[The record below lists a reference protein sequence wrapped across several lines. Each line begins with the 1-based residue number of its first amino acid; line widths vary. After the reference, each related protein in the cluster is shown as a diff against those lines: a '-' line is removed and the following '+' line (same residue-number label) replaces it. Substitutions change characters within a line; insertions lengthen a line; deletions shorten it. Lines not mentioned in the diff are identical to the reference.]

1 MKRNMQ
7 LLVLIF
13 IAVSLLLSAC
23 TSPKPAPTTEAVTQA
38 AQPTQA
44 LPTTAPPTNTPAP
57 TATLSPTSTPLPTE
71 ASTPTQPPVA
81 TDAPTSAA
89 TLVNTPASVS
99 GSPTALINENT
110 NCRTGPSA
118 DYGLVVTFLSGE
130 SAKIVSQTTDDS
142 YVLVEDPNNPG
153 QSCWLFTQYIT
164 ISGNL
169 TSLPVATPPPPLV
182 NFTMDYTR
190 IQVCGSYFLEFK
202 VVNTGTKTLQAYT
215 IVAKDL
221 TAHSQQTT
229 SRTVFDFLDGCFI
242 EKEIGYI
249 DPAKVGYVAAD
260 NFSYDP
266 KGHSF
271 EATIT
276 ICSHNDMT
284 GVCATQVVKFTP

>member
-1 MKRNMQ
+1 MKRNIH
-7 LLVLIF
+7 LLILIF
-13 IAVSLLLSAC
+13 ITISILLSAC
-23 TSPKPAPTTEAVTQA
+23 TSPKPVPTTEVATQA

-44 LPTTAPPTNTPAP
+44 LPTSVPPTNTPAP
-57 TATLSPTSTPLPTE
+57 TATLPPTSTPLPTE

-81 TDAPTSAA
+81 TETATPAA
-89 TLVNTPASVS
+89 TLVNTPASVP
-99 GSPTALINENT
+99 GSATALINENT

-118 DYGLVVTFLSGE
+118 DYELVVTFLSGE

-153 QSCWLFTQYIT
+153 QTCWLFTQYVT

-169 TSLPVATPPPPLV
+169 ASLPVATPPPPLV
-182 NFTMDYTR
+182 NFTMDFTR
-190 IQVCGSYFLEFK
+190 VQVCGSYFLEFK

-215 IVAKDL
+215 VVAKDL

-229 SRTVFDFLDGCFI
+229 NRMVFDFLDGCFI
-242 EKEIGYI
+242 QNEIGFI
-249 DPAKVGYVAAD
+249 DPGKVGYVAAD

-266 KGHSF
+266 SGHSF

>member
-1 MKRNMQ
+1 MKKFANVI
-7 LLVLIF
+7 LFAFITASLVL
-13 IAVSLLLSAC
+13 AAC
-23 TSPKPAPTTEAVTQA
+23 SSPSPAPTTEEPTQVV
-38 AQPTQA
+38 QPTQA
-44 LPTTAPPTNTPAP
+44 LPTTVPPTSTPAA
-57 TATLSPTSTPLPTE
+57 TATLPPTSTPLPTK
-71 ASTPTQPPVA
+71 ASTPTQPPSA
-81 TDAPTSAA
+81 TETPTPA
-89 TLVNTPASVS
+89 TTPVNTPPSVS

-153 QSCWLFTQYIT
+153 QTCWLFTQYVT

-169 TSLPVATPPPPLV
+169 ASLPVATPPPPLV
-182 NFTMDYTR
+182 NFTMDFTR
-190 IQVCGSYFLEFK
+190 VQVCGSYFMEFK

-215 IVAKDL
+215 VVAKDL

-229 SRTVFDFLDGCFI
+229 NRMVFDFLDGCFI
-242 EKEIGYI
+242 QNEIGFI
-249 DPAKVGYVAAD
+249 DPGKVGYVAAD

-266 KGHSF
+266 SGHSF